1 MSKKGK
7 KQSAKQS
14 AKPLSKTAASE
25 ANDKSVESSADSY
38 YDLKTEA
45 VEKLVN
51 AKDAPEVS
59 EAELRKYR
67 SGGKHR
73 IPTWLKIVFVKF
85 WFSGAMCYFFI
96 WGLGNYIQ
104 GLDMMAAV
112 AIGMGLVTDLLVNHF
127 LRALEPEPREYDK
140 WMMVTVR
147 KWWSMILNVIY
158 AALLLFCIVQ
168 SYTAINTLLYGDPET
183 SENILGV
190 EPLLFGVLYVLFD
203 MLFIGIKN
211 GFKIILRDAER
222 KVSGE
227 KK

>member
-7 KQSAKQS
+7 KQAPKQS
-14 AKPLSKTAASE
+14 AKPAPKTTATEVSDNTEKA
-25 ANDKSVESSADSY
+25 SVENY

-67 SGGKHR
+67 SGGRLR
-73 IPTWLKIVFVKF
+73 IPTWLKILFVKF
-85 WFSGAMCYFFI
+85 WFSGAVCYFFI
-96 WGLGNYIQ
+96 WGLGNYVK
-104 GLDMMAAV
+104 GLDKMAV
-112 AIGMGLVTDLLVNHF
+112 IAIGMGLVTDLLVNHF
-127 LRALEPEPREYDK
+127 LRSLEPEPREYDK

-147 KWWSMILNVIY
+147 KWWSMILNVLY
-158 AALLLFCIVQ
+158 AGLILFCIIQ
-168 SYTAINTLLYGDPET
+168 AYTAINTIMYGDPES

-190 EPLLFGVLYVLFD
+190 EPLLFGVLYVIFD

-211 GFKIILRDAER
+211 GFKIILRDAEK
-222 KVSGE
+222 KVSGGN
-227 KK
+227 K